1 MDVTY
6 FENPD
11 DLERF
16 VRKIVEPVNVV
27 LDIGP
32 GIYPIN
38 HFVPNLHILVEPY
51 EEYVEIL
58 KERMGAGWGHLI
70 LKGLALDVLKLLP
83 DNSVDSVFLIDV
95 IEHLEKNEGKVL
107 LKEVDRVAR
116 KQIVIFTPLGF
127 MPQHIELDKRDRWGL
142 HGGDFQEHKSG
153 WLPNEFSP
161 EWEIYVCEE
170 YHSLDDDGNSLEQS
184 FGAFYAIKNVVKVE
198 IENSKNVINN
208 FFRPT
213 AQELAHKALLQ
224 ELEATRNS
232 LQMLLSEK
240 LELINSKSWKITSPL
255 RKVSYLLGLNSEIT
269 NKIKA
274 YFRRQVT

>member
-1 MDVTY
+1 MNVKY

-16 VRKIVEPVNVV
+16 VREIVEPVNIV

-51 EEYVEIL
+51 QEYVEIL
-58 KERMGAGWGHLI
+58 QERMGEGWGHLI

-95 IEHLEKNEGKVL
+95 IEHVEKNEGEIL
-107 LKEVDRVAR
+107 LKEVGRVAR
-116 KQIVIFTPLGF
+116 KQIIVFTPLGF

-153 WLPNEFSP
+153 WLPAEFSP
-161 EWEIYVCEE
+161 EWEIYGCEK
-170 YHSLDDDGNSLEQS
+170 YHCLDDDGNLLQKP
-184 FGAFYAIKNVVKVE
+184 FGAFYAIKNITKSDSG
-198 IENSKNVINN
+198 ISMNLNYN

-213 AQELAHKALLQ
+213 AKELANKAVLQ
-224 ELEATRNS
+224 ELEESRYS
-232 LQMLLSEK
+232 FQILLSEK
-240 LELINSKSWKITSPL
+240 QELINSKSWKLTSPL
-255 RKVSYLLGLNSEIT
+255 RKLSYFVDSNL
-269 NKIKA
+269 KA
-274 YFRRQVT
+274 VDKLRNNIRRRMS